1 MTHSIE
7 DLQNHFHFQLSLLR
21 LLDIQHNS
29 DVPSTPTVEIVEH
42 EHLQDALARIAAA
55 IH

>member
-1 MTHSIE
+1 MTHSIQ

-21 LLDIQHNS
+21 LLDTQNAS

-42 EHLQDALARIAAA
+42 EHLQDALAKMCS
-55 IH
+55 HG